1 MLRTSLNFEGGYMVP
16 IALKANKQFEKE
28 EEFKEYLLNLCEQH
42 KIQKKALAFA
52 FIVYDFENQTMKQ
65 TLKNKDY
72 WSSLDKISGKYLS
85 VFYINSKDSYY
96 RMRQEQIFNEAIRQ
110 KETNY
115 KENCMNFLVP
125 LRLEPTPLDNAIGFI
140 KKEFEINDNLKHPF
154 VLFFQTDGE
163 NISDSFVVS
172 LKQEKLEEA
181 FLELRDHIKNA
192 VTSLSE
198 VKEEYFDNHQEIFNL
213 IRSGVENGKFYN
225 LIKKK
230 IVPTISIGTIITLI
244 KIIAGGIH

>member
-1 MLRTSLNFEGGYMVP
+1 MVR
-16 IALKANKQFEKE
+16 IALNANKQFEKE

-42 KIQKKALAFA
+42 KKQKRVLAFA
-52 FIVYDFENQTMKQ
+52 FIVYDFEDQTIDKILTDKHYWN
-65 TLKNKDY
+65 TLDV
-72 WSSLDKISGKYLS
+72 ISGKFLS
-85 VFYINSKDSYY
+85 VFYINSQNNYY
-96 RMRQEQIFNEAIRQ
+96 KERQ
-110 KETNY
+110 KHIYYEEKKQREICHQKGILLMLT
-115 KENCMNFLVP
+115 P
-125 LRLEPTPLDNAIGFI
+125 LTLKPTPLDNAIDFI

-192 VTSLSE
+192 VDSLSKVE
-198 VKEEYFDNHQEIFNL
+198 PAYINNHQEIFNL
-213 IRSGVENGKFYN
+213 IRSGVENGKYYN
-225 LIKKK
+225 FVKKK

-244 KIIAGGIH
+244 KIITGGVH